1 MSQNDETII
10 EIGVDIGAP
19 PAPATPV
26 VAMTIAG
33 SDSSGG
39 AGIQADLKTF
49 HAFGVYGASV
59 ITALTAQNTRG
70 VSAIH
75 AVPPAFISAQFEAVT
90 SDLTVRAIKTG
101 MLGDAATVMSVAAL
115 LRTQHR
121 TPIVVDPV
129 MVASSGDVLLAPDAI
144 DAVKGQL
151 IPVADLITPNLA
163 EAAALLATP
172 LARSISEQT
181 EQAKRLMDFGARAVL
196 VKGGHGPAGETDAID
211 VFSNHHGVHI
221 FRARRIATHN
231 SHGTGCTLSAA
242 IAAGLARGDEMTTAI
257 GNAKAYLTRA
267 LNASMMW
274 TLGGGHG
281 PVDHR
286 VTATPHDGET

>member
-1 MSQNDETII
+1 MSQSGETII
-10 EIGVDIGAP
+10 DIEAAAAP
-19 PAPATPV
+19 PVPAI
-26 VAMTIAG
+26 AMTIAG

-49 HAFGVYGASV
+49 HAFGVYGTSV

-70 VSAIH
+70 VTGIH
-75 AVPPAFISAQFEAVT
+75 VVPPVFISAQFDAVT
-90 SDLTVRAIKTG
+90 ADLSVSAIKTG
-101 MLGDAATVMSVAAL
+101 MLGDAATVGAVARL
-115 LRTQHR
+115 LKTQHR
-121 TPIVVDPV
+121 VPIVVDPV

-163 EAAALLATP
+163 EAAALLM
-172 LARSISEQT
+172 T
-181 EQAKRLMDFGARAVL
+181 EIAQSLDDQIGQAKRLLDLGAAAVL
-196 VKGGHGPAGETDAID
+196 VKGGHGPDNGADAVD
-211 VFSNHHGVHI
+211 VLASHHGVQI
-221 FRARRIATHN
+221 FRTRRIATHN
-231 SHGTGCTLSAA
+231 THGTGCTLSAG

-257 GNAKAYLTRA
+257 ANAKTYLTRA
-267 LNASMMW
+267 LDASVDW

-286 VTATPHDGET
+286 VTAKSDEGTR